1 MAISVELLFTVRI
14 LFLGSVG
21 GFSQK
26 CESNTIL
33 FIRFGFAGGDNESSI
48 RKTSEEDIEVI
59 RRREN
64 KWLHMLDHWDK
75 YMLEKYKK
83 VRHRCRKGIPPSIR
97 PRAWQHLCGAKY
109 RMSRQILVKV
119 VLFHLN
125 GCGTLHLE
133 P

>member
-1 MAISVELLFTVRI
+1 M
-14 LFLGSVG
+14 
-21 GFSQK
+21 
-26 CESNTIL
+26 
-33 FIRFGFAGGDNESSI
+33 
-48 RKTSEEDIEVI
+48 I

-109 RMSRQILVKV
+109 RMSRQPGTSPTYSY
-119 VLFHLN
+119 LFACKGKYFAKKSKKALKSKNSARAKFH
-125 GCGTLHLE
+125 
-133 P
+133 